1 MRFLFSESF
10 WGPAAMG
17 WIFLVGSY
25 WGLYGR
31 FHDDDGWS
39 TTLIVGSLAYFVVA
53 AIFVALMIRIREHR
67 MRREE
72 AKREE
77 KQAGGRR

>member
-1 MRFLFSESF
+1 
-10 WGPAAMG
+10 MG

-53 AIFVALMIRIREHR
+53 ALLVALMIRISGNTEPRTRPRSPMRVTMREFD
-67 MRREE
+67 
-72 AKREE
+72 
-77 KQAGGRR
+77 